1 MEMRQLLRNPKYSDL
16 RGKSYTKELGRLAQG
31 IPGTKGTDT
40 IMFIKYDEIP
50 LDQRWNVTYGKTVVT
65 YWPEKD
71 DPNQLRLTVGSNQI
85 VCPFNVSTPTVEM
98 MTVKMHLN
106 SVISTKGAHY
116 CTIDLKDFYLNTP
129 MERPECMQL
138 KLSNLPHNFV
148 DMYGLTKIVQDN
160 DNVYI
165 KIQKGMYGLPQAG
178 ILAQQLLE
186 QPLNE
191 HGYQQSQITPGLWKH
206 TT

>member
-16 RGKSYTKELGRLAQG
+16 WGESYTKELGRLAQG

-40 IMFIKYDEIP
+40 IVFIKYDKIP
-50 LDQRWNVTYGKTVVT
+50 LDRRQNITYGKTVVT

-71 DPNQLRLTVGSNQI
+71 DPNQMRLTVGSNQI
-85 VCPFNVSTPTVEM
+85 VCPFDVSTPMVEM

-129 MERPECMQL
+129 MERPEYMQL
-138 KLSNLPHNFV
+138 KLSDLPHDFV
-148 DMYGLTKIVQDN
+148 DMYNLTKIAQDN

-165 KIQKGMYGLPQAG
+165 KIQKGMCSLPQAG

-186 QPLNE
+186 QRLNE
-191 HGYQQSQITPGLWKH
+191 HGYQQSQITPGF
-206 TT
+206 

>member
-1 MEMRQLLRNPKYSDL
+1 M
-16 RGKSYTKELGRLAQG
+16 
-31 IPGTKGTDT
+31 
-40 IMFIKYDEIP
+40 
-50 LDQRWNVTYGKTVVT
+50 
-65 YWPEKD
+65 
-71 DPNQLRLTVGSNQI
+71 
-85 VCPFNVSTPTVEM
+85 VEM

-129 MERPECMQL
+129 TEQPEYMRL

-148 DMYGLTKIVQDN
+148 DMYDLTKIAQDN
-160 DNVYI
+160 DNIYI

-186 QPLNE
+186 QRLNE